1 MFFLT
6 LPLAKI
12 IDFCHFIYPKDSIW
26 TTLMRTVRPK
36 KALGQHFLRDMGIAQ
51 QIAGTVDSCAGIPI
65 LEIGPGTGVLTQ
77 FLKDRDRKL
86 KVVELDKESVDY
98 LHENFPGLD
107 VIDGDFLKLDLNS
120 VFDGGQFVLTGNY
133 PYNISSQIFFKMLEN
148 LDLIPCCTGMLQREV
163 AQRICSGPG
172 NKDYGILSVLIQVW
186 YDAEYLFT
194 VHENVFDPPPK
205 VKSGVIRLMRNTRTS
220 LGCSEKLF
228 RKVVKG
234 TFGMRRKMLR
244 NSLRQVYERDVPLP
258 ADCPFLDKRPEQLS
272 VDDFIT
278 LTRFLENAGVL
289 ADKK

>member
-12 IDFCHFIYPKDSIW
+12 IDFCYFIYPKDSIW

-51 QIAGTVDSCAGIPI
+51 QIAGTVDGCAGIPI

-77 FLKDRDRKL
+77 FLKDRERKL
-86 KVVELDKESVDY
+86 KVVELDSESVDY

-107 VIDGDFLKLDLNS
+107 VIAGDFLKLDLS
-120 VFDGGQFVLTGNY
+120 TVFNGGQFVLTGNY

-148 LDLIPCCTGMLQREV
+148 MDLIPCCTGMLQREV

-172 NKDYGILSVLIQVW
+172 NKDYGILSVFIQAW

-228 RKVVKG
+228 RKVVKA

-272 VDDFIT
+272 VEDFIT

-289 ADKK
+289 VDKK

>member
-86 KVVELDKESVDY
+86 KVVELDRESVDY

-107 VIDGDFLKLDLNS
+107 VIDGDFLKLDLNT